1 MTCETEYQVSTI
13 TTSQFE
19 FTNTVSQMKYRTN
32 EPGISRSLQSLLIAS
47 TIQSVEL
54 TADVFVSILQKSTC
68 YQRASQDFFFFFFYS
83 RSSLIARRRLT
94 LNPGSIHIS
103 SNQNTAGAEADADI
117 SPSSQV
123 ISSSMIVCRRLG
135 LKYFFQLQNDF
146 LLFPLCK
153 KKARVGKRLHRKQP

>member
-68 YQRASQDFFFFFFYS
+68 YQRASQDFFFFFLLKKLVDRTSTTDAKSWKYS
-83 RSSLIARRRLT
+83 YFFKSKYGWSGSRCRYIAFITGYQLVDDRL
-94 LNPGSIHIS
+94 S
-103 SNQNTAGAEADADI
+103 TAGFKI
-117 SPSSQV
+117 
-123 ISSSMIVCRRLG
+123 
-135 LKYFFQLQNDF
+135 F
-146 LLFPLCK
+146 LPTTK
-153 KKARVGKRLHRKQP
+153 